1 MILQESR
8 GGEDHQHQ
16 RVHKAILDCN
26 RGSDS
31 NVVRIQ
37 LLTRGTKVE
46 G

>member
-8 GGEDHQHQ
+8 GGEDHQHH
-16 RVHKAILDCN
+16 VHKGILDCN

-31 NVVRIQ
+31 NVVGIQ